1 VTITVWPVNAV
12 TGAPSYSGRMYRQVH
27 GVALAGAKATRP
39 LGARSGVRPGTPAD
53 TVTATST
60 TWTCKPHAGVL
71 DGQSANEAGAY
82 WYAVDANVTGA
93 VTAAN
98 ATNPRI
104 DIIYARVDD
113 PAESDGTSVPV
124 VAVAYLAGTAAASP
138 SAPATPARSM
148 KLAEINVPASGG
160 GSPTVTW
167 VAPYA
172 VAAGGIIPV
181 RTTAE
186 RDALAALGNTDA
198 RVWVDVAGALYS
210 GDGTTWTRAIT
221 APAVSARTTT
231 NMGPGFTTDTP
242 IVTAPAVIAD
252 GAAKFKI
259 TVTPASFTMV
269 QYEFWEFRI
278 KRGTTTI
285 ATHRWVAPS
294 NALTSIP
301 SFTVTDTPTAGSQTY
316 SLSLVRVGGTGTA
329 TMTASAT
336 SPAEII
342 VEQIA

>member
-1 VTITVWPVNAV
+1 MAITVWPVNAV
-12 TGAPSYSGRMYRQVH
+12 TGAPAYSGRMLRQTT
-27 GVALAGAKATRP
+27 GVALIGAKSTRP
-39 LGARSGVRPGTPAD
+39 LGAMSGVRPGTPTD
-53 TVTATST
+53 TVAATST
-60 TWTCKPHAGVL
+60 TWTVKPHAGVI
-71 DGQSANEAGAY
+71 DGEAAAEAGAY
-82 WYAVDANVTGA
+82 WYAVDANVTGS

-98 ATNPRI
+98 ATNPRK
-104 DIIYARVDD
+104 DIIWVRIDD
-113 PAESDGTSVPV
+113 PAESDGSSVPAAV
-124 VAVAYLAGTAAASP
+124 VGYTAGTAAASP
-138 SAPATPARSM
+138 TPPATPARAM
-148 KLAEINVPASGG
+148 RLAIINVPASGG

-167 VAPYA
+167 DAPYA
-172 VAAGGIIPV
+172 VGAGGIIPV

-186 RDALAALGNTDA
+186 RDTLAALGNTDA

-221 APAVSARTTT
+221 APAISARTTT
-231 NMGPGFTTDTP
+231 NMGPGFTTDTT
-242 IVTAPAVIAD
+242 IVTAPAVTAD

-316 SLSLVRVGGTGTA
+316 SLSLVRVGGSGTA